1 VEAEVAF
8 GVMALIKVLQTL
20 EALEAAVVA
29 ETVQLVA
36 MELRVKV
43 IMAVMPPRVRE
54 QVTIAQAVAAGLGLL
69 AVTLQIMKVVTVAMG
84 CTATSQER

>member
-1 VEAEVAF
+1 MAS

-20 EALEAAVVA
+20 EALEAAVVD

-43 IMAVMPPRVRE
+43 IMAVMQQRVRE
-54 QVTIAQAVAAGLGLL
+54 QVTIAAAAAAGLGLL
-69 AVTLQIMKVVTVAMG
+69 AVTLQIMKVDTAAMG
-84 CTATSQER
+84 RTATSQER